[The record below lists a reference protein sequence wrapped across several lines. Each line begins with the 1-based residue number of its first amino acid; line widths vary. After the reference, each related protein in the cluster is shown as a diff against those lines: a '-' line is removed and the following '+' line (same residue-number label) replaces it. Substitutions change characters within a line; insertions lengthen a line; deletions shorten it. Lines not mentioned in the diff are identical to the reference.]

1 MQGRSFD
8 PLRRSSKTNLPT
20 CQGAA
25 GLTMKNTSRATVGRS
40 GATGENLARGMRAK
54 LADAANVLLVIHP
67 GTLGDVLVAIPSLRV
82 MRAKFPRH
90 DLALVAR
97 GEVGDL
103 LKQAGEVSQ
112 VCGLEGAFGSTLFGG
127 EPILPSPWREWL
139 GRCDRA
145 IGFLSDPEGTVRA
158 TLDRFAI
165 AHVTLRSPF
174 DGTLQAIHQSARFI
188 EIVDQAVPTKVR
200 LVPPLQI
207 SQNRRA
213 EAGEILRS
221 MGVKLLSDG
230 LVAVHPGSGSP
241 HKCADPRLYAGVI
254 TWAWDRGGQAVMI
267 EGPADGEAVSA
278 VTGLLSH
285 RQVPILK
292 QDDLNILAAVLA
304 QASLFVGNDS
314 GVTHLAASVG
324 TSTVALFGPTD
335 PSRWAPI
342 GPAVQVLQGG
352 PCGCRP
358 DWSRVR
364 TCEARPC
371 LRIDVSTLLSLC
383 QRIVGT

>member
-1 MQGRSFD
+1 
-8 PLRRSSKTNLPT
+8 
-20 CQGAA
+20 
-25 GLTMKNTSRATVGRS
+25 
-40 GATGENLARGMRAK
+40 MRAK
-54 LADAANVLLVIHP
+54 FADAVNLLLVIHP
-67 GTLGDVLVAIPSLRV
+67 GTLGDVLMAVPSLRV

-97 GEVGDL
+97 GEIGDL

-112 VCGLEGAFGSTLFGG
+112 VCSLEGAFGSTLFGG
-127 EPILPSPWREWL
+127 EPVLPSQWREWL

-158 TLDRFAI
+158 TLGRFAI
-165 AHVTLRSPF
+165 AHITLRSPF

-188 EIVDQAVPTKVR
+188 EIVEQVVPTKVR
-200 LVPPLQI
+200 LVPPLRV
-207 SQNRRA
+207 SHKRRA
-213 EAGEILRS
+213 EARGILRS
-221 MGVKLLSDG
+221 IGVKVPIDG
-230 LVAVHPGSGSP
+230 LVVVHPGSGSP

-254 TWAWDRGGQAVMI
+254 MWALDRGGQAVMI

-292 QDDLNILAAVLA
+292 HDDLNILAAVLA

-324 TSTVALFGPTD
+324 APTVALFGPTD
-335 PSRWAPI
+335 PARWAPI
-342 GPAVQVLQGG
+342 GPAMQVLQGG

-358 DWSRVR
+358 DWSRVQA
-364 TCEARPC
+364 CDARPC
-371 LRIDVSTLLSLC
+371 LRIDVPTLLAIC
-383 QRIVGT
+383 QHIVGT